1 MSVALPPAVA
11 GLEPTLPSSWYT
23 SAQVF
28 ALEKERIFCRE
39 WLCVARA
46 EELAEPGAFR
56 VLEVLGESILLV
68 RNREGQLRAFY
79 NVCRHRG
86 SRLCREPPAAGTPPQ
101 CSAAASPAAASPAPT
116 TSGPTTSTAASSAR
130 PISPAS
136 PASTSR
142 SSACTR
148 WAWSA
153 GAASCSCTSRPAQA
167 APLAAQLGAI
177 PERVARYPLGELR
190 IGHTIRYEVAANW
203 KVICENYNECYHCAG
218 VHPELCAVVPAFR
231 ERGGASLDWARGI
244 PHRPGAYTFTS
255 SGTTPRRA
263 FPGLNEDEQVRHKG
277 ELVYPN
283 LFLSL
288 ACDHAAVF
296 VLQPRSATR
305 TDIAC
310 HFLFEPFEIAKPG
323 FRSARRHRVLG
334 PGEPP
339 GLGDLRERA
348 AGHQRARARARLLR
362 AHGRL
367 QSRHPSLRP
376 GAHRRRARGCVT
388 HALAPPLI
396 RPAPQRLRVR
406 RKIYLFLFAFGFI
419 AYLQHASIT
428 VAGVPMMAQLGLN
441 EVQLAWIFDAFVLG
455 YSIMQFPGGLLG
467 QRFGARLT
475 FVVIGLVAFVAMLA
489 TPLAPE
495 LFSGATLFAVLL
507 VAQLI
512 LGLAQGPIFPVSAGV
527 FEAWF
532 RPVRWPL
539 VQGVQSMGL
548 QLGAAVAPLLLPSL
562 MAAFGWQQA
571 LVWTTLPALGVILWW
586 GWYARNTPAE
596 HPRVSAE
603 ELAELGPSAAAGAPQ
618 PMSLGAGLAAAQGSA
633 TCCS

>member
-1 MSVALPPAVA
+1 M
-11 GLEPTLPSSWYT
+11 
-23 SAQVF
+23 
-28 ALEKERIFCRE
+28 
-39 WLCVARA
+39 
-46 EELAEPGAFR
+46 
-56 VLEVLGESILLV
+56 
-68 RNREGQLRAFY
+68 
-79 NVCRHRG
+79 
-86 SRLCREPPAAGTPPQ
+86 
-101 CSAAASPAAASPAPT
+101 
-116 TSGPTTSTAASSAR
+116 
-130 PISPAS
+130 
-136 PASTSR
+136 
-142 SSACTR
+142 
-148 WAWSA
+148 
-153 GAASCSCTSRPAQA
+153 
-167 APLAAQLGAI
+167 
-177 PERVARYPLGELR
+177 
-190 IGHTIRYEVAANW
+190 
-203 KVICENYNECYHCAG
+203 
-218 VHPELCAVVPAFR
+218 
-231 ERGGASLDWARGI
+231 
-244 PHRPGAYTFTS
+244 
-255 SGTTPRRA
+255 
-263 FPGLNEDEQVRHKG
+263 
-277 ELVYPN
+277 
-283 LFLSL
+283 
-288 ACDHAAVF
+288 
-296 VLQPRSATR
+296 
-305 TDIAC
+305 
-310 HFLFEPFEIAKPG
+310 
-323 FRSARRHRVLG
+323 
-334 PGEPP
+334 
-339 GLGDLRERA
+339 
-348 AGHQRARARARLLR
+348 
-362 AHGRL
+362 
-367 QSRHPSLRP
+367 
-376 GAHRRRARGCVT
+376 T
-388 HALAPPLI
+388 HALASPLI
-396 RPAPQRLRVR
+396 RPAPQRIRVR

-586 GWYARNTPAE
+586 GRYARNTPAE

-618 PMSLGAGLAAAQGSA
+618 PMSWARAAQLLKDPDVLLLTVSYVFMNYVYYLLSTWVVVYLVQERHFTILEGGLLATAPPLAAAVGAGVGGYAASVLSTRFGVRKGLRIIPLLSLPAAGVLQFLAADAVNAYLAVAALALCYACVELNEGPYWAAIMHVARTDSMAASGILNTGGNVGGLIGIPIVGYLAQHHAWTSA
-633 TCCS
+633 FLLGTALALLSAAAWLFVDPQRSSTRDAAA

>member
-1 MSVALPPAVA
+1 MSVAVPPAVA

-86 SRLCREPPAAGTPPQ
+86 SRLCREPPAAG
-101 CSAAASPAAASPAPT
+101 AAAVLGGGLSGGRITCPYHRWTYDLDGRLIGAPYLTGEPGFDKSLFSLYPVGLECWGGFVFVHLTPA
-116 TSGPTTSTAASSAR
+116 R
-130 PISPAS
+130 
-136 PASTSR
+136 
-142 SSACTR
+142 
-148 WAWSA
+148 
-153 GAASCSCTSRPAQA
+153 A

-177 PERVARYPLGELR
+177 PERVARYPLSELR

-231 ERGGASLDWARGI
+231 ERGGANLDWARGI

-255 SGTTPRRA
+255 SGTTSRRA

-323 FRSARRHRVLG
+323 FDPRDATDFWDLVNRQDWAICESVQQGISARVHERGYYAPMEDFNLDIRRYVL
-334 PGEPP
+334 ERI
-339 GLGDLRERA
+339 GDA
-348 AGHQRARARARLLR
+348 
-362 AHGRL
+362 
-367 QSRHPSLRP
+367 
-376 GAHRRRARGCVT
+376 
-388 HALAPPLI
+388 
-396 RPAPQRLRVR
+396 
-406 RKIYLFLFAFGFI
+406 
-419 AYLQHASIT
+419 
-428 VAGVPMMAQLGLN
+428 
-441 EVQLAWIFDAFVLG
+441 
-455 YSIMQFPGGLLG
+455 
-467 QRFGARLT
+467 
-475 FVVIGLVAFVAMLA
+475 
-489 TPLAPE
+489 
-495 LFSGATLFAVLL
+495 
-507 VAQLI
+507 
-512 LGLAQGPIFPVSAGV
+512 
-527 FEAWF
+527 
-532 RPVRWPL
+532 
-539 VQGVQSMGL
+539 
-548 QLGAAVAPLLLPSL
+548 LGAA
-562 MAAFGWQQA
+562 
-571 LVWTTLPALGVILWW
+571 
-586 GWYARNTPAE
+586 
-596 HPRVSAE
+596 
-603 ELAELGPSAAAGAPQ
+603 
-618 PMSLGAGLAAAQGSA
+618 
-633 TCCS
+633 

>member
-86 SRLCREPPAAGTPPQ
+86 SRLCREPPAAG
-101 CSAAASPAAASPAPT
+101 AAAVLGGGLTGGRITCPYHRWTYDLDGRLIGAPYLTGEPGFDKALFSLYPVGLECWGGFVFVHLTPA
-116 TSGPTTSTAASSAR
+116 R
-130 PISPAS
+130 
-136 PASTSR
+136 
-142 SSACTR
+142 
-148 WAWSA
+148 
-153 GAASCSCTSRPAQA
+153 A

-177 PERVARYPLGELR
+177 PERVARYPLSELR

-231 ERGGASLDWARGI
+231 ERGGANLDWARGI

-255 SGTTPRRA
+255 SGTTSRRA

-323 FRSARRHRVLG
+323 FDPRDATDFWDLVNRQDWAICESVQQGISARVHERGYYAPMEDFNLDIRRYVL
-334 PGEPP
+334 ERI
-339 GLGDLRERA
+339 GDA
-348 AGHQRARARARLLR
+348 
-362 AHGRL
+362 
-367 QSRHPSLRP
+367 
-376 GAHRRRARGCVT
+376 
-388 HALAPPLI
+388 
-396 RPAPQRLRVR
+396 
-406 RKIYLFLFAFGFI
+406 
-419 AYLQHASIT
+419 
-428 VAGVPMMAQLGLN
+428 
-441 EVQLAWIFDAFVLG
+441 
-455 YSIMQFPGGLLG
+455 
-467 QRFGARLT
+467 
-475 FVVIGLVAFVAMLA
+475 
-489 TPLAPE
+489 
-495 LFSGATLFAVLL
+495 
-507 VAQLI
+507 
-512 LGLAQGPIFPVSAGV
+512 
-527 FEAWF
+527 
-532 RPVRWPL
+532 
-539 VQGVQSMGL
+539 
-548 QLGAAVAPLLLPSL
+548 LGAA
-562 MAAFGWQQA
+562 
-571 LVWTTLPALGVILWW
+571 
-586 GWYARNTPAE
+586 
-596 HPRVSAE
+596 
-603 ELAELGPSAAAGAPQ
+603 
-618 PMSLGAGLAAAQGSA
+618 
-633 TCCS
+633 

>member
-1 MSVALPPAVA
+1 MSVAVPPAVA

-86 SRLCREPPAAGTPPQ
+86 SRLCREPPAAG
-101 CSAAASPAAASPAPT
+101 AAAVLGGGLTGGRITCPYHRWTYDLDGRLIGAPYLTGEPGFDKALFSLYPVGLECWGGFVFVHLTPA
-116 TSGPTTSTAASSAR
+116 R
-130 PISPAS
+130 
-136 PASTSR
+136 
-142 SSACTR
+142 
-148 WAWSA
+148 
-153 GAASCSCTSRPAQA
+153 A

-177 PERVARYPLGELR
+177 PERVARYPLSELR
-190 IGHTIRYEVAANW
+190 IGHTIRYEVGANW

-231 ERGGASLDWARGI
+231 ERGGANLDWARGI

-255 SGTTPRRA
+255 SGTTSRRA

-323 FRSARRHRVLG
+323 FDPRDATDFWDLVNRQDWAICESVQQGISARVHERGYYAPMEDFNLDIRRYVL
-334 PGEPP
+334 ERI
-339 GLGDLRERA
+339 GDA
-348 AGHQRARARARLLR
+348 
-362 AHGRL
+362 
-367 QSRHPSLRP
+367 
-376 GAHRRRARGCVT
+376 
-388 HALAPPLI
+388 
-396 RPAPQRLRVR
+396 
-406 RKIYLFLFAFGFI
+406 
-419 AYLQHASIT
+419 
-428 VAGVPMMAQLGLN
+428 
-441 EVQLAWIFDAFVLG
+441 
-455 YSIMQFPGGLLG
+455 
-467 QRFGARLT
+467 
-475 FVVIGLVAFVAMLA
+475 
-489 TPLAPE
+489 
-495 LFSGATLFAVLL
+495 
-507 VAQLI
+507 
-512 LGLAQGPIFPVSAGV
+512 
-527 FEAWF
+527 
-532 RPVRWPL
+532 
-539 VQGVQSMGL
+539 
-548 QLGAAVAPLLLPSL
+548 LGAA
-562 MAAFGWQQA
+562 
-571 LVWTTLPALGVILWW
+571 
-586 GWYARNTPAE
+586 
-596 HPRVSAE
+596 
-603 ELAELGPSAAAGAPQ
+603 
-618 PMSLGAGLAAAQGSA
+618 
-633 TCCS
+633 

>member
-1 MSVALPPAVA
+1 M
-11 GLEPTLPSSWYT
+11 
-23 SAQVF
+23 
-28 ALEKERIFCRE
+28 
-39 WLCVARA
+39 
-46 EELAEPGAFR
+46 
-56 VLEVLGESILLV
+56 
-68 RNREGQLRAFY
+68 
-79 NVCRHRG
+79 
-86 SRLCREPPAAGTPPQ
+86 
-101 CSAAASPAAASPAPT
+101 
-116 TSGPTTSTAASSAR
+116 
-130 PISPAS
+130 
-136 PASTSR
+136 
-142 SSACTR
+142 
-148 WAWSA
+148 
-153 GAASCSCTSRPAQA
+153 
-167 APLAAQLGAI
+167 
-177 PERVARYPLGELR
+177 
-190 IGHTIRYEVAANW
+190 
-203 KVICENYNECYHCAG
+203 
-218 VHPELCAVVPAFR
+218 
-231 ERGGASLDWARGI
+231 
-244 PHRPGAYTFTS
+244 
-255 SGTTPRRA
+255 
-263 FPGLNEDEQVRHKG
+263 
-277 ELVYPN
+277 
-283 LFLSL
+283 
-288 ACDHAAVF
+288 
-296 VLQPRSATR
+296 
-305 TDIAC
+305 
-310 HFLFEPFEIAKPG
+310 
-323 FRSARRHRVLG
+323 
-334 PGEPP
+334 
-339 GLGDLRERA
+339 
-348 AGHQRARARARLLR
+348 
-362 AHGRL
+362 
-367 QSRHPSLRP
+367 
-376 GAHRRRARGCVT
+376 T

-396 RPAPQRLRVR
+396 RPAPQRIRVR

-586 GWYARNTPAE
+586 GRYARNTPAE

-618 PMSLGAGLAAAQGSA
+618 PMSWARAWQLLKDPDVLLLTVSYVFMNYVYYLLSTWVVVYLVQERHFTILEGGLLATAPPLAAAVGAGVGGYAASVLSTRFGVRKGLRIIPLLSLPAAGVLQFLAADAVNAYLAVAALALCYACVELNEGPYWAAIMHVARTDSMAASGILNTGGNVGGLIGIPIVGYLAQHHAWTSA
-633 TCCS
+633 FLLGTALALLSAAAWLFVDPQRSSARDAPA

>member
-1 MSVALPPAVA
+1 M
-11 GLEPTLPSSWYT
+11 
-23 SAQVF
+23 
-28 ALEKERIFCRE
+28 
-39 WLCVARA
+39 
-46 EELAEPGAFR
+46 
-56 VLEVLGESILLV
+56 
-68 RNREGQLRAFY
+68 
-79 NVCRHRG
+79 
-86 SRLCREPPAAGTPPQ
+86 
-101 CSAAASPAAASPAPT
+101 
-116 TSGPTTSTAASSAR
+116 
-130 PISPAS
+130 
-136 PASTSR
+136 
-142 SSACTR
+142 
-148 WAWSA
+148 
-153 GAASCSCTSRPAQA
+153 
-167 APLAAQLGAI
+167 
-177 PERVARYPLGELR
+177 
-190 IGHTIRYEVAANW
+190 
-203 KVICENYNECYHCAG
+203 
-218 VHPELCAVVPAFR
+218 
-231 ERGGASLDWARGI
+231 
-244 PHRPGAYTFTS
+244 
-255 SGTTPRRA
+255 
-263 FPGLNEDEQVRHKG
+263 
-277 ELVYPN
+277 
-283 LFLSL
+283 
-288 ACDHAAVF
+288 
-296 VLQPRSATR
+296 
-305 TDIAC
+305 
-310 HFLFEPFEIAKPG
+310 
-323 FRSARRHRVLG
+323 
-334 PGEPP
+334 
-339 GLGDLRERA
+339 
-348 AGHQRARARARLLR
+348 
-362 AHGRL
+362 
-367 QSRHPSLRP
+367 
-376 GAHRRRARGCVT
+376 T

-396 RPAPQRLRVR
+396 RPAPQRIRVR

-586 GWYARNTPAE
+586 GRYARNTPAE

-618 PMSLGAGLAAAQGSA
+618 PMSWARAWQLLKDPDVLLLTVSYVFMNYVYYLLSTWVVVYLVQERHFTILEGGLLATAPPLAAAVGAGVGGYAAGVLSTRFGVRKGLRIIPLLSLPAAGVLQFLAADAVNAYLAVAALALCYACVELNEGPYWAAIMHVARTDSMAASGILNTGGNVGGLIGIPIVGYLAQHHAWTSA
-633 TCCS
+633 FLLGTALALLSAAAWLFVDPQRSSARDAPA